1 MIKGLN
7 HIQVL
12 KGMSKYT
19 IADTDGETL
28 EAFYDTKE
36 DLIKTNGTS
45 NITKTSD
52 TSLKIPEIPSSFC
65 IDPDNAKILMCPR
78 VALER
83 GTTVYK
89 CCPFGKQIN
98 PLFSGESSL

>member
-1 MIKGLN
+1 
-7 HIQVL
+7 
-12 KGMSKYT
+12 MSKYT

-36 DLIKTNGTS
+36 DLIKTNGTT

-52 TSLKIPEIPSSFC
+52 TSLKILEIPSSFC
-65 IDPDNAKILMCPR
+65 IDPVNAKILMCPR

-89 CCPFGKQIN
+89 CCPFGKQID